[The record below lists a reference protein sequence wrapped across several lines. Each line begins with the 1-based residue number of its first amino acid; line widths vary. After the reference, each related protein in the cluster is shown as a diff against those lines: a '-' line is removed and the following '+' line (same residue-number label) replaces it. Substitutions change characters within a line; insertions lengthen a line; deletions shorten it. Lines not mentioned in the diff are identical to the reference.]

1 MERRLLV
8 VGEIELAKRRQC
20 ADRRR
25 QLGEAFSFR
34 QSAHACGA
42 QHARG
47 QERLVHKNL
56 AEETT
61 FCEIPQMKFLMLSS
75 LLLGLHIQLPP

>member
-47 QERLVHKNL
+47 QERLVHKSL

-61 FCEIPQMKFLMLSS
+61 FCEVPQTKFWKFSS
-75 LLLGLHIQLPP
+75 RVLGLHVETSF